1 MQIQKNKISI
11 FVTLTYIKKIKK
23 KIATLRDKKEMI
35 VKEANDPSRFFFFF
49 NFFILNVGPFVNAA
63 TSILSST
70 PSIERA
76 SLLKW
81 VI

>member
-35 VKEANDPSRFFFFF
+35 VKEANDPSRFFFF
-49 NFFILNVGPFVNAA
+49 
-63 TSILSST
+63 
-70 PSIERA
+70 
-76 SLLKW
+76 
-81 VI
+81 

>member
-11 FVTLTYIKKIKK
+11 FVTLTYIKKIFK

-35 VKEANDPSRFFFFF
+35 VKEANDPSRFFFF

-63 TSILSST
+63 TSILSSA